1 MSLQN
6 LLSCYQLQLLH
17 LPNLP
22 VVYGINVSYILI
34 LPTEIVCS
42 LYTSNKRKWKLIFL
56 GWGLK
61 AKTFSKKYSQFW
73 DKNSHN
79 NM

>member
-6 LLSCYQLQLLH
+6 LHQLQLLH

-22 VVYGINVSYILI
+22 SLWYTYGSYILI

-42 LYTSNKRKWKLIFL
+42 LYTSNTRKWKLIFL

-61 AKTFSKKYSQFW
+61 AKIFSKKYSPFW